1 MVEKYF
7 IVVGGGLV
15 GLMLII
21 KVVEKGVYVDLFLVV
36 LVKCLYFVCV

>member
-1 MVEKYF
+1 MKGKF

-15 GLMLII
+15 GLMVMI
-21 KVVEKGVYVDLFLVV
+21 KVVEVGVNVELFFLV